1 MRINFELLDVRC
13 FLAIVDLGGF
23 HQAADS
29 LGMSQSALSRRI
41 QGLESSVGAPLLERS
56 TRRVA
61 LTTVGREIEPTMR
74 RVLDELET
82 SLLSASDLGRH
93 QHGQVTLACIPTAA
107 FYFLPKVIRAFSE
120 LYPKIRFR
128 ILDLG
133 ANECLASVARREVE
147 FGLNIM
153 GAGDPDLLFTPLAED
168 PFVLACRRDHPLARR
183 KRIKWADLAGHTLAG
198 VGRASG
204 NRMLLDNVLIKAGIR
219 LAWNY
224 ETNHLSTS
232 LGFVEA
238 GLGASVLPR
247 LATPQPDHPII
258 VTKLI
263 EDPVVTRT
271 IGLVERRHNRLSPA
285 AQRFRDML
293 VESWSTQIN
302 ES

>member
-1 MRINFELLDVRC
+1 MRINFEILDVRC
-13 FLAIVDLGGF
+13 FLAIIDLGGF
-23 HQAADS
+23 SQAAEF
-29 LGMSQSALSRRI
+29 LGLSQSALSRRI
-41 QGLESSVGAPLLERS
+41 QGLEAAVGAPLLERS

-61 LTTVGREIEPTMR
+61 ITTVGREIEPTMR
-74 RVLDELET
+74 RMLDELET
-82 SLLSASDLGRH
+82 LLLSASDLGRH

-107 FYFLPKVIRAFSE
+107 FYFLPKVIKAYGD

-183 KRIKWADLAGHTLAG
+183 KRIKWADLADHTLAG

-219 LAWNY
+219 LSWNY

-293 VESWSTQIN
+293 VESWST
-302 ES
+302 

>member
-1 MRINFELLDVRC
+1 MRINFELLDLRC
-13 FLAIVDLGGF
+13 LLSIVDLGGF

-29 LGMSQSALSRRI
+29 LGISQSALSRRI
-41 QGLESSVGAPLLERS
+41 QSLEAAVGAPLLERS

-61 LTTVGREIEPTMR
+61 LTTIGREIEPTMR
-74 RVLDELET
+74 RVLDELES

-93 QHGQVTLACIPTAA
+93 QQGLVTIACIPTAA
-107 FYFLPKVIRAFSE
+107 FYFLPKVIRAFGA

-133 ANECLASVARREVE
+133 ANECFESVARREVE
-147 FGLNIM
+147 FGLNII
-153 GAGDPDLLFTPLAED
+153 GAGDPDLLFTPLAQD

-183 KRIKWADLAGHTLAG
+183 KRIKWADLTGHTLAG

-204 NRMLLDNVLIKAGIR
+204 NRMLLDNVLVKSGIK
-219 LAWNY
+219 LSWNY

-258 VTKLI
+258 VSKLI
-263 EDPVVTRT
+263 EDPIVTRT
-271 IGLVERRHNRLSPA
+271 IGLVERRHTRLSPA

-293 VESWSTQIN
+293 VESWSTDAVPD
-302 ES
+302 